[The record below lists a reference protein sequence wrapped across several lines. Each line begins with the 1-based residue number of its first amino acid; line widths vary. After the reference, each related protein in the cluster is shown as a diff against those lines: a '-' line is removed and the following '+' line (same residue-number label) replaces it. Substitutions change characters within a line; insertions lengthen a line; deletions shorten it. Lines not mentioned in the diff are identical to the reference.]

1 MIKAHKIRLNPTP
14 EQVEYLL
21 KACGTARFV
30 YNWGLAEWQKEYANG
45 GNPSAYSLQKRFN
58 AIKEEQ
64 FPWVSDV
71 SVCALET
78 GFHNLDTA
86 FRSFFRRCKK
96 GDKKKGYPKFK
107 SKKRSKLSFTMRG
120 VGVKVDGHWLRL
132 ARLDTLINMTEKL
145 RFEGE
150 IKTVTISEKAGHW
163 YASFVVETEPPEHNH
178 PEESIGIDLGVK
190 TLATLSDG
198 TRYENQVP
206 LRSKLRKLK
215 RLSREFSRRQNGSN
229 RWKRTKMKLARF
241 HQRIANQRSDYLH
254 KMTTEIARTYR
265 IIGVEDLNVTGM
277 LSNRRLALSLSDAG
291 FSEILRQLQYKSEW
305 YGGILVKV
313 DRYFP
318 SSRLCPACGVIKSD
332 LTLSDRVFICE
343 CGYTADRDLNAAQ
356 NIKREALNLISE
368 AGVSPR
374 TL

>member
-1 MIKAHKIRLNPTP
+1 MIRVHKIRLNPTP
-14 EQVEYLL
+14 EQIEYLR

-30 YNWGLAEWQKEYANG
+30 YNWGLAEWKKEYANG
-45 GNPSAYSLQKRFN
+45 GNPSAYSLEKRFN
-58 AIKEEQ
+58 AIKEEK
-64 FPWVSDV
+64 FPWVLDV
-71 SVCALET
+71 SVCAVRT
-78 GFHNLDTA
+78 GFHNLDNA
-86 FRSFFRRCKK
+86 FKHFFRRCKK

-107 SKKRSKLSFTMRG
+107 TKKRSKLSFNMEG
-120 VGVKVDGHWLRL
+120 VGVKVDGHWLKL

-145 RFEGE
+145 RFNGE
-150 IKTVTISEKAGHW
+150 IKSVTIFEKAGHW
-163 YASFVVETEPPEHNH
+163 YASFVVETEPPNH
-178 PEESIGIDLGVK
+178 VHPKESVGIDLGVK
-190 TLATLSDG
+190 TLAVLSDG
-198 TRYENQVP
+198 KQYENQVP

-215 RLSREFSRRQNGSN
+215 RLSREFSRRQKGSN

-277 LSNRRLALSLSDAG
+277 LSNRRLALSISDASFG
-291 FSEILRQLQYKSEW
+291 EIRRQLEYKSEW
-305 YGGILVKV
+305 YGGKLVKV

-318 SSRLCPACGVIKSD
+318 SSRLCPKCGTIKSD
-332 LTLSDRVFICE
+332 LTLNDRMFICE

-356 NIKREALNLISE
+356 NIEREALRLTIE